1 MDVAQLLMSSSILW
15 SPWTFGLLV
24 ALTAVLVFRAFAP
37 VRPLGIQDRL
47 EGYLGEVDIVEEQD
61 MRLSFSVRVIRPL
74 FMRLLRVLGR
84 LVPKRNME
92 RTAVLLQQAGEPG
105 GLTVLDYY
113 GLRLLLAMVMGF
125 GCYLVMARSFPPSEA
140 MRNALVGC
148 AVGYVLPSMWLSR
161 RAKGRQ
167 HEVVRA
173 MPDALDMLTIGVE
186 AGLAF
191 ESALLVVGQKWDNA
205 LTREFS
211 RSVAEMRVGV
221 PRDEALQRMAE
232 RVGVQELTT
241 FVAILVQSSL
251 LGVSI
256 SEVLHTQAAEM
267 MLRRRQRAEE
277 LARQAGIKMI
287 FPLTFL
293 IFPAMLV
300 VILGPS
306 LPAFKGFLSGGMG
319 IGGFE

>member
-1 MDVAQLLMSSSILW
+1 MSSGVLW
-15 SPWTFGLLV
+15 SPWTFGVLV
-24 ALTAVLVFRAFAP
+24 ALTSVLVFRAFAP
-37 VRPLGIQDRL
+37 VQPLGVRDRL
-47 EGYLGEVDIVEEQD
+47 DGYLGEVDITEEQD
-61 MRLSFSVRVIRPL
+61 MRLPFSVRVLKPL
-74 FMRLLRVLGR
+74 LMRLLNVLGR

-92 RTAVLLQQAGEPG
+92 RTAVIMQQAGEPG
-105 GLTVLDYY
+105 GLTVLDFY
-113 GLRLLLAMVMGF
+113 GLRMLFAIVVGI
-125 GCYLVMARSFPPSEA
+125 GCYVVMSRSFPFAEA
-140 MRNALVGC
+140 ARNALVGC
-148 AVGYVLPSMWLSR
+148 LFGYFLPSMWLSR

-167 HEVVRA
+167 HQIVRA

-205 LTREFS
+205 LTREFA
-211 RSVAEMRVGV
+211 RSVAEMRVGI

-241 FVAILVQSSL
+241 FVAILVQSSQ

-267 MLRRRQRAEE
+267 RLRRRQRAEE

-306 LPAFKGFLSGGMG
+306 LPAFKSFLGGGMG
-319 IGGFE
+319 MGMGGME

>member
-1 MDVAQLLMSSSILW
+1 MDVALLLMSSGILW

-37 VRPLGIQDRL
+37 VRPLGIRDRL
-47 EGYLGEVDIVEEQD
+47 EGYLGEGDIVEEQD
-61 MRLSFSVRVIRPL
+61 MRLSFSVRVIQPL
-74 FMRLLRVLGR
+74 FMRLLHVLGR
-84 LVPKRNME
+84 LVPKRNIE
-92 RTAVLLQQAGEPG
+92 RKGVLLQQAGEPD
-105 GLTVLDYY
+105 GLTALDFY
-113 GLRLLLAMVMGF
+113 GLRLLLAMVTGF

-148 AVGYVLPSMWLSR
+148 AAGYFLPSMWLSR

-267 MLRRRQRAEE
+267 RLRRRQRAEE

-293 IFPAMLV
+293 IFPALLI

-306 LPAFKGFLSGGMG
+306 LPAFNSFISGGMG
-319 IGGFE
+319 IGGP

>member
-113 GLRLLLAMVMGF
+113 GLRLLLAMVAGF

-148 AVGYVLPSMWLSR
+148 AVGYFLPSMWLSR

-267 MLRRRQRAEE
+267 RLRRRQRAEE

>member
-1 MDVAQLLMSSSILW
+1 MDVAQLLTSSGILW
-15 SPWTFGLLV
+15 SPWTFSLLV

-37 VRPLGIQDRL
+37 VGPLGVRDRL
-47 EGYLGEVDIVEEQD
+47 EGYLGEVDIIEEQD
-61 MRLSFSVRVIRPL
+61 MRLPFSVRVMRPL

-92 RTAVLLQQAGEPG
+92 RTEVILQQAGEPG
-105 GLTVLDYY
+105 GLSVLDFY
-113 GLRLLLAMVMGF
+113 GLRLLFALVAGF
-125 GCYLVMARSFPPSEA
+125 GCYLVMARSFPASEA
-140 MRNALVGC
+140 VRNALIGC
-148 AVGYVLPSMWLSR
+148 AAGYFLPSMWLSR
-161 RAKGRQ
+161 RAKRRQ

-205 LTREFS
+205 LTREFG

-267 MLRRRQRAEE
+267 RLRRRQRAEE

-306 LPAFKGFLSGGMG
+306 LPAFKSYVSGGMG
-319 IGGFE
+319 IGGR

>member
-1 MDVAQLLMSSSILW
+1 MDVAQLLVSSGVFW
-15 SPWTFGLLV
+15 SPLTFGLLV

-37 VRPLGIQDRL
+37 VRPLGIRDRL

-61 MRLSFSVRVIRPL
+61 MRLSFSVRVMRPL
-74 FMRLLRVLGR
+74 FTRLLRVLGR
-84 LVPKRNME
+84 LVPRRNME
-92 RTAVLLQQAGEPG
+92 RTGVLLQQAGEPG
-105 GLTVLDYY
+105 GLTVLDFY
-113 GLRLLLAMVMGF
+113 GLRLLLAMVMGI
-125 GCYLVMARSFPPSEA
+125 GCYLVMARSFPLSEA
-140 MRNALVGC
+140 ARNALVGC
-148 AVGYVLPSMWLSR
+148 AAGYFLPSMWLSR

-211 RSVAEMRVGV
+211 RSVAEMRVGI

-267 MLRRRQRAEE
+267 RLRRRQRAEE

-306 LPAFKGFLSGGMG
+306 LPAFNSFISGGMG